1 MARAGETIENPVTG
15 ERITWLQ
22 TAADTDGETLGCDL
36 FLRPG
41 ASVSAEHRHA
51 RQIEHFTVVAGSL
64 RVVVDGRER
73 DLRVGD
79 QLTIP
84 AGTPHRWINGGDV
97 EAQVRVTLCPALDTE
112 TFFETFFG
120 LARDGK
126 TNKRGIPDLAQIAVA
141 YRDLGDSC
149 PRVTRPPRAIQDA
162 VFALAAPF
170 ARMRGKR
177 GVYQRYSPGHPGA

>member
-22 TAADTDGETLGCDL
+22 TAAETAGETLDCDL

-41 ASVSAEHRHA
+41 ASVSAEHRHV
-51 RQIEHFTVVAGSL
+51 RQTEEFTLVAGWL
-64 RVVVDGRER
+64 RVVVDGRES
-73 DLRVGD
+73 DLQVGD

-84 AGTPHRWINGGDV
+84 ADTPHRWVNAGEV
-97 EAQVRVTLCPALDTE
+97 EAQVRVTLRPALDTE

-126 TNKRGIPDLAQIAVA
+126 TSKRGIPDLAQIAAA

-149 PRVTRPPRAIQDA
+149 PRVTRPPRAIQDL
-162 VFALAAPF
+162 VFAVAAPF
-170 ARMRGKR
+170 ARMLGKR
-177 GVYQRYSPGHPGA
+177 GVYQRYSPGHPSA